1 MKNIENKSTGITLI
15 ALVVTIIVLL
25 ILAGIS
31 VSMIT
36 GNNNI
41 ILNAGKAK
49 EQTEVANEKELIG
62 TASIQAINENKFG
75 IILQENLQKQLDN
88 EFGEE
93 NKAKVYEEDEDF
105 SVLVENR
112 LYKVDKEGN
121 VEYQHL
127 SNGEKVLTIQ
137 CVNSVGTILEEK
149 QYITFKDTYSKQ
161 PPVVENYEIAEEG
174 IITGEITESKTIQ
187 VLYYLVC
194 NDDKTLIFSGL
205 DASGNITTE
214 ENDIVSYMI
223 GTDFSSNGVTGSG
236 FVDQNNFNIKSI
248 VIIPETYK
256 GKPVTKLEVWSLGKN
271 AGTQIVKIKLCDNL
285 TCIEKDALFGNKL
298 TELTLGKNI
307 NTLGV
312 QFCGKGDSLKKIVF
326 NNNKT
331 HYTYHNFADATAW
344 VITEI
349 GENNTTNYVE
359 DNVLYSI
366 DKKKLIKVPTGR
378 TGTFVIPETVENID
392 GGLGNCSKITEVVMN
407 NTISSIPAYG
417 FRGCSSLSVL
427 TIGESVTNAGTY
439 AFFGCSKLKT
449 VIINSSTIAGG
460 ITAQTSF
467 NNMVNV
473 AQTIYIREDIVT
485 IGSYITSNFS
495 VVTSDRPGYVKYV
508 KNE

>member
-1 MKNIENKSTGITLI
+1 MRNDKKMSAGITLI

-36 GNNNI
+36 GNNGI

-174 IITGEITESKTIQ
+174 IITGDITESKTIQ

-214 ENDIVSYMI
+214 ENDIVSYMV
-223 GTDFSSNGVTGSG
+223 GTGTSTYKNGMKSE
-236 FVDQNNFNIKSI
+236 FQSIKSNLY
-248 VIIPETYK
+248 IPETYQ
-256 GKPVTKLEVWSLGKN
+256 GKPVTQIGRYSLGKMSFN
-271 AGTQIVKIKLCDNL
+271 KIILADSVEV
-285 TCIEKDALFGNKL
+285 TADTAFGSS
-298 TELTLGKNI
+298 ELSEITLGKN
-307 NTLGV
+307 
-312 QFCGKGDSLKKIVF
+312 LKKIEVNSLTMNNYSRVIFRCNEF
-326 NNNKT
+326 NSSMACYFPARAPLELDSNEDKFVLEDDVLFSKDKT
-331 HYTYHNFADATAW
+331 IIYRVNRRKTGTYIIPQTVKTIFDYSFN
-344 VITEI
+344 
-349 GENNTTNYVE
+349 GSRLNYVIIGDSVTTVKTSAFQTTSIQE
-359 DNVLYSI
+359 ITIGVNVTTAGTSAFKTEGIIGII
-366 DKKKLIKVPTGR
+366 DSSKIASSLVYGTSGGR
-378 TGTFVIPETVENID
+378 IGACASVIYFNENI
-392 GGLGNCSKITEVVMN
+392 T
-407 NTISSIPAYG
+407 
-417 FRGCSSLSVL
+417 
-427 TIGESVTNAGTY
+427 
-439 AFFGCSKLKT
+439 
-449 VIINSSTIAGG
+449 
-460 ITAQTSF
+460 
-467 NNMVNV
+467 
-473 AQTIYIREDIVT
+473 T
-485 IGSYITSNFS
+485 IGSYITTHFT
-495 VVTSDRPGYVKYV
+495 VVESDRQGYVKYV